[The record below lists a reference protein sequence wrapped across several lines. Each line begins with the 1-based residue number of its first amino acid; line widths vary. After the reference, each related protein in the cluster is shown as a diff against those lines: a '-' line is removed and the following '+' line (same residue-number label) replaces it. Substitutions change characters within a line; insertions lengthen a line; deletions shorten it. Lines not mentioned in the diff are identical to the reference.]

1 MLSFAIGE
9 LEVLQRLKESEAQLR
24 ATGVQHVALFGSVA
38 RGQQTP
44 ASDRDI
50 LVEVDEQRISSVYDY
65 VTIVN
70 PIEDMFPLKVDV
82 SNRAALKPH
91 VRPSA
96 ERDAIYAF

>member
-1 MLSFAIGE
+1 MDRQQ
-9 LEVLQRLKESEAQLR
+9 VLQRLKESEAQLR

-38 RGQQTP
+38 RDQQTP
-44 ASDRDI
+44 ASDLDI
-50 LVEVDEQRISSVYDY
+50 LVEVDERRVSSVYDY
-65 VTIVN
+65 VVIVN
-70 PIEDMFPLKVDV
+70 LIEDMFPLKVDV